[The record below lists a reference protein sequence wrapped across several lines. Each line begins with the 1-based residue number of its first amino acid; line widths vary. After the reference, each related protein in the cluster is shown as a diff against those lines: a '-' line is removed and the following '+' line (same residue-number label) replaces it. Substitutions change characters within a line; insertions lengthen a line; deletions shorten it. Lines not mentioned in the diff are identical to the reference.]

1 MEFKELQFID
11 SDTQR
16 VYKNYIQSIKNATKE
31 LLIEDSQEILME
43 FNSHIYES
51 MQLKNSKS
59 EINNLLNAI
68 DKLGTPEEVLKP
80 LIADRI
86 LNKATRSFKPNDI
99 FYALYLNI
107 GNGIS
112 YIIFALLY
120 FLVCVILFVTF
131 LKLIYSDFT
140 GLFIGDDLFLLGTNF
155 GNATYMGFFLE
166 GPDGDFSGATE
177 VLGNWFIPLMV
188 LLNTVLYF
196 IITIALSFKKNIN
209 IKYRKP

>member
-112 YIIFALLY
+112 YIIFGALY
-120 FLVCVILFVTF
+120 FLLGVFTIAIF
-131 LKLIYSDFT
+131 LRIFLGDEI
-140 GLFIGDDLFLLGTNF
+140 GLFIGDGTFLIGSLDES
-155 GNATYMGFFLE
+155 E
-166 GPDGDFSGATE
+166 GINE
-177 VLGNWFIPLMV
+177 VLGNWFIPVML
-188 LLNTVLYF
+188 LLNVTLYF
-196 IITIALSFKKNIN
+196 IITAILRLKRSRN
-209 IKYRKP
+209 IKQKIK

>member
-59 EINNLLNAI
+59 EINNLLKAI

-112 YIIFALLY
+112 YLIFGALY
-120 FLVCVILFVTF
+120 VLVGTFTLSIF
-131 LKLIYSDFT
+131 LKIFYPAYT
-140 GLFIGDDLFLLGTNF
+140 GLFIGNGTF
-155 GNATYMGFFLE
+155 FIGAADEATIYGLN
-166 GPDGDFSGATE
+166 E
-177 VLGNWFIPLMV
+177 VLGNWFIPLML
-188 LLNTVLYF
+188 LLNIVLYF

>member
-11 SDTQR
+11 SDAQR
-16 VYKNYIQSIKNATKE
+16 VYKNYIQSIKNATKK
-31 LLIEDSQEILME
+31 LLMEDSQEILME

-51 MQLKNSKS
+51 IQLKNSKS

-68 DKLGTPEEVLKP
+68 DKLGTPNEVLKP

-86 LNKATRSFKPNDI
+86 LNKATWSFKPNDI

-112 YIIFALLY
+112 YLIFGALYLLLGIFTLY
-120 FLVCVILFVTF
+120 ISLEIFSPS
-131 LKLIYSDFT
+131 YM
-140 GLFIGDDLFLLGTNF
+140 GLFIGDNP
-155 GNATYMGFFLE
+155 FFLVSSDE
-166 GPDGDFSGATE
+166 ATTYGLNE
-177 VLGNWFIPLMV
+177 FLANWFIPLMG
-188 LLNTVLYF
+188 LLNIALYF

-209 IKYRKP
+209 TKYKKP